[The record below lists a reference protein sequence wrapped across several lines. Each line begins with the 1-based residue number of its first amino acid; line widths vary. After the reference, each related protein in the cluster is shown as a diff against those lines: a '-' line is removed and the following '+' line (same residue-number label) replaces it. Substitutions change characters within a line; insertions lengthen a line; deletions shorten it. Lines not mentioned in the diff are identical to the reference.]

1 MTNLDTVRAAVVA
14 VPIVNEVTQDKIIT
28 VLDLEN
34 AVWLGVSFGAWFKI
48 GMAVALA
55 LLILERTINVVH
67 KLRYKKY
74 DK

>member
-14 VPIVNEVTQDKIIT
+14 VPIVNEVTQDEIIT
-28 VLDLEN
+28 VFELEN